1 MEKTIAMIDWRQAER
16 ITDLKKFSESG
27 TYGVMIAAVADRYG
41 EIGMSGV
48 KSAAQKACDA
58 GLAVGLQI
66 ELRCADPFAA
76 HHAAA
81 LCGGENFTL
90 PIAAA
95 LSEKGSSRLI
105 AQGKDGLT
113 DTVTAFL
120 FEIERCGGCSAVK
133 ADHTFFDTYL
143 DAERLKARR
152 IWMDDP
158 FGDDQTLVKR
168 WGREFFMRSISNSD
182 KRFIPTIS
190 CYSQQVIKL

>member
-1 MEKTIAMIDWRQAER
+1 MEKIIAVIERQQAEK
-16 ITDLKKFSESG
+16 ITDWKRLSESG
-27 TYGVMIAAVADRYG
+27 AYGVMIAAVADRYG
-41 EIGMSGV
+41 EIEMSGV

-76 HHAAA
+76 HRAAA

-90 PIAAA
+90 PTAAA
-95 LSEKGSSRLI
+95 LTEKGSSRLI

-120 FEIERCGGCSAVK
+120 FEIERCGGCPAVK
-133 ADHTFFDTYL
+133 AGYTFFDTYL
-143 DAERLKARR
+143 DAKRLRSRR

-158 FGDDQTLVKR
+158 NGDDPCLIKR
-168 WGREFFMRSISNSD
+168 WGREFFMRSISASD
-182 KRFIPTIS
+182 KRFIPALS
-190 CYSQQVIKL
+190 CYSQHVIKL